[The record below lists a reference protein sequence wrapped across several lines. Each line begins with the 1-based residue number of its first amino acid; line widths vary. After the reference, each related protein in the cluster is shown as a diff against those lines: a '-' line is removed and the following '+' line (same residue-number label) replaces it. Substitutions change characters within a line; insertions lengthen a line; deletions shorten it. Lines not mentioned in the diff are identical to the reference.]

1 MFISAGVAPTHH
13 RRWQMEVG
21 VLIQFREA
29 ASGNEIPM
37 PPGTWLSQEKVACSS
52 SEAVSTESSVRE
64 PQLEEDS
71 SSRGSVTLWC
81 ILQDLGQV

>member
-1 MFISAGVAPTHH
+1 
-13 RRWQMEVG
+13 MEVG
-21 VLIQFREA
+21 VLVPNREA
-29 ASGNEIPM
+29 AIEMKSSQPSG
-37 PPGTWLSQEKVACSS
+37 TLRSQEKVACSS